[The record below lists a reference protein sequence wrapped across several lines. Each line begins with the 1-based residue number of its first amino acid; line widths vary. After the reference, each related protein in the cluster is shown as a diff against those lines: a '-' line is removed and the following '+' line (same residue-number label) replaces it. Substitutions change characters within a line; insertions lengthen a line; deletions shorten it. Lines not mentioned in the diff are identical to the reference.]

1 MSGGETIGARKG
13 RMAVLARSNTTRLQE
28 LWPSVGFDP
37 AYKMLR
43 GPEFG
48 LLMLRGRVG
57 GTGQAFNLGEAT
69 VTRASVKLEDG
80 SIGHAMA
87 LGRDPAKA
95 RLSAVIDAL
104 CRHAEAAA
112 RIDARLIEP
121 IKTEL
126 DEADRTSRGQTAA
139 TRVNFFTMVRGED

>member
-1 MSGGETIGARKG
+1 MFGDETIVARKG
-13 RMAVLARSNTTRLQE
+13 RMAVLARSNTARLQE
-28 LWPSVGFDP
+28 LWPSVGLNP
-37 AYKMLR
+37 AFSMLR

-80 SIGHAMA
+80 SVGHAMA

-95 RLSAVIDAL
+95 KLSAVIDAL
-104 CRHAEAAA
+104 CRDAEAAA
-112 RIDARLIEP
+112 CIDSKLIEP
-121 IKTEL
+121 IKAEL
-126 DEADRTSRGQTAA
+126 DEADQTSRRQTAA
-139 TRVNFFTMVRGED
+139 TRVDFFTMVRGED